1 MNTFVVA
8 GIISV
13 VFLIAK
19 FIEMR
24 FVDKESKPLK
34 LLIRDS
40 LLVFVSVL
48 FGLFVIDQLKPVIQ
62 EGGEAII
69 SNPAVFTDNPG
80 FWQVGIDET
89 IFVFFFIGVGIFL

>member
-1 MNTFVVA
+1 MSNIFIVA

-13 VFLIAK
+13 VFLIVK

-34 LLIRDS
+34 FLIRDA
-40 LLVFVSVL
+40 LLVYFSVVSGS
-48 FGLFVIDQLKPVIQ
+48 FIIDQVSPVMQ
-62 EGGEAII
+62 EVGENI

-80 FWQVGIDET
+80 F
-89 IFVFFFIGVGIFL
+89 

>member
-1 MNTFVVA
+1 MSNIFIVA

-13 VFLIAK
+13 VFLIVK

-34 LLIRDS
+34 FLIRDA
-40 LLVFVSVL
+40 LLVYFSVVSGSFIIEQVS
-48 FGLFVIDQLKPVIQ
+48 PVMQ
-62 EGGEAII
+62 EVGENI

-80 FWQVGIDET
+80 F
-89 IFVFFFIGVGIFL
+89 